1 MPTHNPD
8 IILKSLRTDHA
19 RLCFYPSC
27 GNRSPWVVSGLDA
40 DVFVFSDK
48 SGWNALQRE
57 RFCHTFQQGF
67 VRHGLRPILE
77 FATVRTRFFRLQDKF
92 MFLFFQDNNQAL
104 ARIHDAGWQ
113 ISTFVGICDGCCE
126 GGNYECIHD
135 DPFLSKVLA
144 TAADGMEY
152 ITDHS
157 NLLTVGHGRHPRFR
171 HHVAHPS
178 GWEFTLHSLLFRELQ
193 DAQDSYQ
200 ILRFPERHRIPV
212 ASSSISLGRLLPMRQ
227 KYGSSMLAHY
237 RVGKKPSPVLNALS
251 AEAGVV
257 SIKGYPCSEPPRLRD
272 YSGQNRS
279 TARLLA
285 QNAERAERAERAE
298 EVTDFLRAN
307 IPVTRLKEQKYAEPK
322 PGDELI

>member
-8 IILKSLRTDHA
+8 IILKSLRTDRA

-40 DVFVFSDK
+40 DIFVFSDK
-48 SGWNALQRE
+48 SPRNALQRE

-104 ARIHDAGWQ
+104 ARIHNAGWQ
-113 ISTFVGICDGCCE
+113 ISTFVGICDGCAE
-126 GGNYECIHD
+126 GGNYECVHD
-135 DPFLSKVLA
+135 DPFLSKILA
-144 TAADGMEY
+144 AASDGMEY

-157 NLLTVGHGRHPRFR
+157 VLLASYHDMGLRFR
-171 HHVAHPS
+171 HQVAHPS

-200 ILRFPERHRIPV
+200 ILRFPERQRIPV
-212 ASSSISLGRLLPMRQ
+212 ASSSLSLARLLPMRRN
-227 KYGSSMLAHY
+227 YGSPMLAHY
-237 RVGKKPSPVLNALS
+237 RVGKRPSLALNASS

-257 SIKGYPCSEPPRLRD
+257 SITGHPCAEQRRLPD
-272 YSGQNRS
+272 FSGHNGP
-279 TARLLA
+279 TARLPDL
-285 QNAERAERAERAE
+285 NDERAE
-298 EVTDFLRAN
+298 EE
-307 IPVTRLKEQKYAEPK
+307 RLSGTTSKTTAAKKAPK
-322 PGDELI
+322 NSHG

>member
-8 IILKSLRTDHA
+8 IILKSLRTDRK

-48 SGWNALQRE
+48 SPRTAQQRE
-57 RFCHTFQQGF
+57 RFCHNFQQGF

-77 FATVRTRFFRLQDKF
+77 FATVRTRFFRIQDKF

-104 ARIHDAGWQ
+104 ARIHNTGWQ
-113 ISTFVGICDGCCE
+113 ISTFVGICDGCAE

-144 TAADGMEY
+144 TAVDGMEY

-157 NLLTVGHGRHPRFR
+157 ALLASHNGMGIRFR
-171 HHVAHPS
+171 RHVAHAS
-178 GWEFTLHSLLFRELQ
+178 GWEFTLHSLLFRDLQ
-193 DAQDSYQ
+193 EGQDSYQ
-200 ILRFPERHRIPV
+200 ILRFPERQRIPV
-212 ASSSISLGRLLPMRQ
+212 ASSSLSLACLLPMRRN
-227 KYGSSMLAHY
+227 YGSPMLAHY
-237 RVGKKPSPVLNALS
+237 RVGKRPSPALKALS

-257 SIKGYPCSEPPRLRD
+257 SITGHPCSEPRRLPD
-272 YSGQNRS
+272 FSGHKS
-279 TARLLA
+279 PTARLPDL
-285 QNAERAERAERAE
+285 NDESAE
-298 EVTDFLRAN
+298 EVTDFLRAI
-307 IPVTRLKEQKYAEPK
+307 IPITRLNEQKYAEPK
-322 PGDELI
+322 PVTN